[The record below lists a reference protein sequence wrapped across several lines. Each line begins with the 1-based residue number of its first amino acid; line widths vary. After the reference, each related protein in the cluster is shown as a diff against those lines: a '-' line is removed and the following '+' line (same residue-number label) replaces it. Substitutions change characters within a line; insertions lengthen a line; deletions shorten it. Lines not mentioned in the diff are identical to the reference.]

1 MQLTIDNSF
10 QTSASIDKVWEFLND
25 PNKVVTCVP
34 GAKIT
39 EEIDEDNF
47 KGTIIIK
54 VGPITTEYNGDA
66 TIEVRDKANYK
77 LKLTGKGVATRGM
90 GNASMVMNA
99 TLKTLKDGGTQV
111 VISVNTTITGRIAQL
126 GSRMIK
132 AVSDKMFNEFVSNF
146 EQKLQSDDNLTDS
159 DNKKEPTEVKP
170 ISALSLIS
178 AVTPLWVKIIVPL
191 VIIAIIYIILSFAGI
206 VSPLI

>member
-25 PNKVVTCVP
+25 PHKVVTCVP

-47 KGTIIIK
+47 KGVIIIK

-66 TIEVRDKANYK
+66 TIEVRDKANYE

-99 TLKTLKDGGTQV
+99 TLKTLDNGGTEV
-111 VISVNTTITGRIAQL
+111 VINVNTTITGRIAQL

-132 AVSDKMFNEFVSNF
+132 AVSDKMFNDFVSNF
-146 EQKLQSDDNLTDS
+146 EQRLQSDENPTDFNS
-159 DNKKEPTEVKP
+159 ERELTEVKP
-170 ISALSLIS
+170 ISALSLMS
-178 AVTPLWVKIIVPL
+178 AVTPLWVKILVPI
-191 VIIAIIYIILSFAGI
+191 VIIAILYIILSFAGI
-206 VSPLI
+206 V